1 MSNTVIDIADLS
13 DSRELMEEKAPRS
26 IQIFILIVL
35 AIIITLLLWSFSGE
49 IDEYVTVRGEIRPQ
63 SNPSVITSTGSGQIK
78 AINFENGES
87 VESGDT
93 ILELDVSLA
102 QSQKEFFENS
112 IGEYDKKIEYNEQ
125 LKNCIEEEKNTFS
138 KLNQEIEYYNLYEKY
153 VSDLESS
160 IEAFYD
166 SENTNN
172 KSKEE
177 AEITLQSI
185 QKSIDDNI
193 TLISDYEKLLYAVE
207 NDLSY
212 SSDNSLLKS
221 MYDNYIQGI
230 DKPSQLSD
238 IETPS
243 ESLDTNNDTLKS
255 AFIMEINQK
264 IDTCK
269 EENKSLET
277 SKAKTQLNIE
287 SFSSSTTV
295 EQIIDQCKLNMMVS
309 IDSTI
314 SALKTSKTDLELQL
328 IPIDETIK
336 NSKIEAEISGQII
349 FYDDF
354 VVGNNLQAGS
364 KLFKIM
370 PSDNTLKAILYIP
383 SDKISEIKVGQK
395 IEYTIS
401 SISTTEYGKA
411 SGIIK
416 NISADS
422 FVDESS
428 GVAYYRAESTFNEL
442 SLSKKSGKAKILKT
456 GMTFDAHIIS
466 ESKRL
471 IIWFLEKINM
481 WSN

>member
-13 DSRELMEEKAPRS
+13 DSRELMEKKAPKS

-35 AIIITLLLWSFSGE
+35 AIIITLLLWSFFGE

-78 AINFENGES
+78 AINFENGDS
-87 VESGDT
+87 VENGDI

-112 IGEYDKKIEYNEQ
+112 ISEYDKKIEYNEQ
-125 LKNCIEEEKNTFS
+125 LKTCIEEENNTFS
-138 KLNQEIEYYNLYEKY
+138 KSNQEIEYYNLYEKY
-153 VSDLESS
+153 VSDVELS
-160 IEAFYD
+160 IKEFKE

-185 QKSIDDNI
+185 QKSIDDNN
-193 TLISDYEKLLYAVE
+193 TLISEYERLLYAVE

-221 MYDNYIQGI
+221 MYDNYVQSF
-230 DKPSQLSD
+230 DDPSQINEID
-238 IETPS
+238 MPS
-243 ESLDTNNDTLKS
+243 NTNKDSIKS
-255 AFIMEINQK
+255 AFILEINQK
-264 IDTCK
+264 IGTCTD
-269 EENKSLET
+269 ENKTLET

-287 SFSSSTTV
+287 SFTSGTTV
-295 EQIIDQCKLNMMVS
+295 EQIKDQSKLNMMVS

-336 NSKIEAEISGQII
+336 NSKIEAETSGQII

-364 KLFKIM
+364 KIFKII
-370 PSDNTLKAILYIP
+370 PSDNELKAILYIP

-395 IEYTIS
+395 IEYTVS

-411 SGIIK
+411 SGVIK
-416 NISADS
+416 KISADS
-422 FVDESS
+422 FVEESS
-428 GVAYYRAESTFNEL
+428 GVIYYRAESTLNEL
-442 SLSKKSGKAKILKT
+442 SLSKKSGEAKELIS
-456 GMTFDAHIIS
+456 GMTFEAHVIS
-466 ESKRL
+466 GTK
-471 IIWFLEKINM
+471 KIF
-481 WSN
+481 WAFVEVLFFSD